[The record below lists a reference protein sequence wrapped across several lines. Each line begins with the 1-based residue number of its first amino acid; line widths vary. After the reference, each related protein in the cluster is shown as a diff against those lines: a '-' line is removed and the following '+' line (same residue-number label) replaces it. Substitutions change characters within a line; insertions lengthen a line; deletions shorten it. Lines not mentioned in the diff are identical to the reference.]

1 MTYANDFEKLSSEQK
16 IGQLFFIGL
25 PGTVIDEQTSDL
37 LEKISPGGI
46 CLFSRNIKEAAATR
60 KLLDNTREIL
70 PIEPFLAIDQEGG
83 LVDRLRRIITP
94 MPSIKKL
101 AENGNTDYIEKIAA
115 LTAEILRILGF
126 NMNFAPVVDVIDE
139 LREKFVNGLYSR
151 GFGNSKE
158 DVVNLAG
165 KYLDTLQTG
174 GCLATIKHFPGYGAT
189 EVDSHEELPQVNLSL
204 DELFDKDL
212 IPYQRFIAE
221 KEISAVMIGHAAY
234 PKIDLQETD
243 TDGKILPSSLSYN
256 FVTKLL
262 REELNYQ
269 NLVLTDDLEMGAIV
283 KNYGMG
289 EAAKMAIKA
298 GNDQLLICAN
308 VSAINEAFDA
318 VCQAVKSG
326 EISSKRIDESLG
338 RIKKIKSKLSPPL
351 EFDEQKIEEISLKVK
366 ELSELC

>member
-1 MTYANDFEKLSSEQK
+1 MTHINDFEKLSPQRK

-25 PGTVIDEQTSDL
+25 PGSKLDEQTSEL

-46 CLFSRNIKEAAATR
+46 CLFSRNIKEAVATR
-60 KLLDNTREIL
+60 KLLDQTREIL
-70 PIEPFLAIDQEGG
+70 AIEPFLAIDQEGG

-94 MPSIKKL
+94 MPSIKNLTKNSTTDDVEKL
-101 AENGNTDYIEKIAA
+101 GV

-139 LREKFVNGLYSR
+139 RREKFVNGLYSR
-151 GFGNSKE
+151 GFGKSKE
-158 DVVNLAG
+158 DVINLAG
-165 KYLDTLQTG
+165 KYLDRLQTG

-189 EVDSHEELPQVNLSL
+189 EVDSHEELPQVNLSS
-204 DELFDKDL
+204 DELFENDL
-212 IPYQRFIAE
+212 VPFQRLIAE
-221 KEISAVMIGHAAY
+221 KDISAVMVGHAAY
-234 PKIDLQETD
+234 PKTDLQEKD
-243 TDGKILPSSLSYN
+243 ADGRFLPSSLSYN

-262 REELNYQ
+262 RGQLNYQ

-308 VSAINEAFDA
+308 IGAINEAFDTICKA
-318 VCQAVKSG
+318 VESG
-326 EISSKRIDESLG
+326 EISMERINESLS
-338 RIKKIKSKLSPPL
+338 RIEKIKSKLSPPL
-351 EFDEQKIEEISLKVK
+351 EFDEPRIEEISLKVK
-366 ELSELC
+366 ELSQI